1 LVAECAKNYERDLMM
16 KSDLW
21 VYIETDENGV
31 TNISLQ
37 CLSKGRQL
45 ATPGSY
51 NKLCCVVLGDNLGS
65 IHEDLVL
72 HGADVVYLA
81 DDAKLKDYTTTPYKK
96 VICELVK
103 THNPDIFL
111 FPASTQGNDLAPIV
125 ASSLQTSCV
134 MDCND
139 VSIEDELLLQKRLE
153 YDGKVSTN
161 YRSCVSPPQIAT
173 LKDGIAEITDADSNR
188 QGELVSVDVV
198 LNESDLVTK
207 VIKRE
212 VAKRTVNLKNA
223 KVIVA
228 GGAGVG
234 SRENFKLVEEL
245 AEVLGGEVG
254 ATRPVVDAGWTSHE
268 RQIGQTGVTVK
279 PDLYIACGI
288 SGAVQHRVGM
298 MDAKTIVSINIDLS
312 APIFRFSHY
321 RIVADIAEVLP
332 KLIKLS
338 KS

>member
-1 LVAECAKNYERDLMM
+1 M

-31 TNISLQ
+31 TDISLQ
-37 CLSKGRQL
+37 CLSKGKEL
-45 ATPGSY
+45 ATLGGY
-51 NKLCCVVLGDNLGS
+51 KLCCAVLGENLGS
-65 IHEDLVL
+65 LSGDLVA
-72 HGADVVYLA
+72 HGADVAYLA
-81 DDAKLKDYTTTPYKK
+81 DDAKLKDYATTPYKK
-96 VICELVK
+96 VICELVRE
-103 THNPDIFL
+103 HNPEIFL
-111 FPASTQGNDLAPIV
+111 FPASTQGNDLAPVV

-134 MDCND
+134 MNCDE
-139 VSIEDELLLQKRLE
+139 VSIEDELLSQKRLE
-153 YDGKVSTN
+153 YDGKVSTS
-161 YRSCVSPPQIAT
+161 YRSCVNNTQMAT
-173 LKDGIAEITDADSNR
+173 LKDGIAEITDADSSR
-188 QGELVSVDVV
+188 QGEIISVDVV
-198 LNESDLVTK
+198 LDESDLVTK

-212 VAKRTVNLKNA
+212 VAKRTVNLKDA

-234 SRENFKLVEEL
+234 TRENFNLIEEL

-298 MDAKTIVSINIDLS
+298 MDAKTIVSINIDPS

-321 RIVADIAEVLP
+321 RIVADLAEIVP

-338 KS
+338 KP

>member
-1 LVAECAKNYERDLMM
+1 M

-31 TNISLQ
+31 TDISLQ
-37 CLSKGRQL
+37 SLSKGKQL
-45 ATPGSY
+45 AAGSGI
-51 NKLCCVVLGDNLGS
+51 KLCCVVLGANLGQV
-65 IHEDLVL
+65 HEDLIA

-81 DDAKLKDYTTTPYKK
+81 DDNKLKDYTTTPYKK
-96 VICELVK
+96 IICNLVT
-103 THNPDIFL
+103 THNPGIFL
-111 FPASTQGNDLAPIV
+111 FPASTQGNDLAPTI
-125 ASSLQTSCV
+125 ASSLQTGCV

-139 VSIEDELLLQKRLE
+139 VAIEDELLLQKRLE
-153 YDGKVSTN
+153 YDGKVATIYHTHASH
-161 YRSCVSPPQIAT
+161 PQIAT
-173 LKDGIAEITDADSNR
+173 LKDGIAEITDADGNR
-188 QGELVSVDVV
+188 QGEVMSVGVV

-207 VIKRE
+207 VLKRE
-212 VAKRTVNLKNA
+212 VAKRTVNLKDA

-228 GGAGVG
+228 AGAGVA
-234 SRENFKLVEEL
+234 SKENFKLIEEL

-254 ATRPVVDAGWTSHE
+254 ATRPVVDAGWTPHE

-298 MDAKTIVSINIDLS
+298 MDSKTIVSINIDPS

-321 RIVADIAEVLP
+321 RIVGDLAEVIP

-338 KS
+338 Q